1 MKTRGNLPRLS
12 VNDVFEKNLTPDD
25 PRLERYFAMYS
36 SVLGGIVTDPRL
48 MTIPFDDHMV
58 HRGDGV
64 FETMAIHHGRVY
76 QMDAHLDRLKRSA
89 LIAGI
94 EFPLPENEISDI
106 LLETASVAQSKE
118 AIARIFI
125 SRGTGGF
132 SVNPKECR
140 FSHLYVVITNY
151 EKVPD
156 SFNLKGM
163 RVITSNIPARKE
175 GSAQL
180 KNCNYMP
187 NAMMELEAA
196 NRGADSAIALDEDH
210 CLAEG
215 SNKNVAIVT
224 KQNEFITPGFQ
235 NALQGTTLTRAL
247 DIAQTFVEKGDL
259 LKVKQS
265 EIKPSEAYAAS
276 EMMFLGTTFLVVPIV
291 SYDEHSI
298 GNGEPGTITKLLLE
312 SLERDMQ
319 ENEELLTSVPY
330 SKEN

>member
-12 VNDVFEKNLTPDD
+12 VNDIFEKDLPPDD
-25 PRLERYFAMYS
+25 PRSKRYFAMYS

-64 FETMAIHHGRVY
+64 FETMAIHHGRIY
-76 QMDAHLDRLKRSA
+76 QMGAHLDRLKRSA

-94 EFPLPENEISDI
+94 EFPLPENEISEI

-140 FSHLYVVITNY
+140 FSHLYVVITDF

-156 SFNLKGM
+156 SFKLKGM

-196 NRGADSAIALDEDH
+196 KRGADSAIALDEDH

-224 KQNEFITPGFQ
+224 KQNEFITPSFQ

-259 LKVKQS
+259 LRAKQS

-291 SYDEHSI
+291 EYDEHSI
-298 GNGEPGTITKLLLE
+298 GDGKPGAITNLLLE
-312 SLERDMQ
+312 YLERDMQ
-319 ENEELLTSVPY
+319 ENGDLLTPVPY
-330 SKEN
+330 KEEN